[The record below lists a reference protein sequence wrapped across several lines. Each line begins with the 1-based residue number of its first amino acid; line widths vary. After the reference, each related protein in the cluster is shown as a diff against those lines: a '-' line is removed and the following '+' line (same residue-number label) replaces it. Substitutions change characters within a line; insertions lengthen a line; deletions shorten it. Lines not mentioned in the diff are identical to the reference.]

1 MALGGAEVW
10 ESLLEIRIVD
20 PAFLYAWYGLSAILV
35 LYLIAKQWT
44 IRWFLVA
51 FLALFLGFLAGG
63 ALLWVAVNVLNLFGG
78 PVDDA
83 VWVWVPVATAAI
95 TLAIGN
101 LWGSRWWR
109 KVIALVS
116 IAVFAVTAVFA
127 VNASTGIDRTLGSL
141 LHVST
146 ADPITPP
153 ALLDPA
159 TPVPSG
165 PLYSWWQAPEGMPT
179 EGRTGEVAGGIP
191 NAASGFEA
199 RPAQL
204 YLPPAALVEQPP
216 RLPLVVFMMSR
227 PGDPDVSFL
236 AETLDAFAAEHAGLA
251 PIALV
256 IDQLGEPWADPL
268 CLDTDRGAVETYV
281 LQDVVPWARATLNVQ
296 AEPRFWTVGGYGN
309 GGQCALSFG
318 AKSPEVFGNLLDVS
332 GEEFPGADHQQQTLE
347 EVFGG
352 DAVAYQMTK
361 PSAILAAKAP
371 YADSWAV
378 FTVGTR
384 DGHVEGAVERNAA
397 AATTAGMHVLTFEVE
412 GAGHGA
418 DALVGGLEAGF
429 DALYPRLELAP
440 PAETMAEAEPAPAA

>member
-1 MALGGAEVW
+1 MW
-10 ESLLEIRIVD
+10 DSLLEVRIVD

-51 FLALFLGFLAGG
+51 FIVLFLGFLAGG

-83 VWVWVPVATAAI
+83 VWVWVPAAFAGI
-95 TLAIGN
+95 TLAICN

-109 KVIALVS
+109 KLIAIVS
-116 IAVFAVTAVFA
+116 MAVFALTAVFA
-127 VNASTGIDRTLGSL
+127 VNASTGIDRTLASL

-146 ADPITPP
+146 ADELTPP
-153 ALLDPA
+153 PLLDPA
-159 TPVPSG
+159 TPTPSG
-165 PLYSWWQAPEGMPT
+165 PLYSWWQAPEGMPA

-236 AETLDAFAAEHAGLA
+236 AETLDAFAADHAGLA

-256 IDQLGEPWADPL
+256 IDQLGDPWSDPL

-281 LQDVVPWARATLNVQ
+281 TQDVVPWARASLNVQ
-296 AEPRFWTVGGYGN
+296 QEARFWTVGGYGN

-318 AKSPEVFGNLLDVS
+318 AKVPEVFGNVLDVS
-332 GEEFPGADHQQQTLE
+332 GEEFPGADREQETLE

-352 DAVAYQMTK
+352 DEVAYEMAK
-361 PSAILAAKAP
+361 PTAIMAAKAP

-378 FTVGTR
+378 FTVGSR
-384 DGHVEGAVERNAA
+384 DGHAEGATERNAA
-397 AATTAGMHVLTFEVE
+397 AATTAGMHVVTLTVD

-429 DALYPRLELAP
+429 EVLYPRLELAP
-440 PAETMAEAEPAPAA
+440 PPEVEAEGDAAAPSA